1 MRHIDTEDPV
11 QRNGAMYF
19 VVGRGTEGGNAAFR
33 LSVAANKWGDPSS
46 VIANSGYAI
55 GTIQVDLG
63 QRGTWPLGSVKER
76 ALKPGETTYVDA
88 IIGQAS
94 AFASDNE
101 LPFPKDAAGLAA
113 LRSDLLSHGNGLDGR
128 TEIRFI
134 SDDHRATFNAWASSD
149 AGKQWI
155 HQNIDFPQVQAIADA
170 SQQVV
175 DRFGSH
181 IPEERKF
188 EVMCILAKSANQHPL
203 TYNKLVESL
212 KNSADYEGFMQVVDS
227 SVKKYSGY
235 QGDKAGELARQ
246 YQQNFQKPGNAVA
259 MEAAHREVASARFR
273 PSDEPGNPDIQIAL
287 AAFKRAVNDPSVLD
301 RGDRGEEV
309 AALQRALI
317 AHGQALTDDGDFG
330 RGTERRLTAFQRDHQ
345 LAPTG
350 FADRETLKA
359 LGIAPMLDERS
370 SASLHSLVESL
381 NASGRFTDD
390 QIARIATSSQ
400 IYLLENRASL
410 GEVTRIQLSND
421 GSTLLFRN
429 DYSQMREMDV
439 QRAIRG
445 YVPEQPV
452 VAATAD
458 PAQERRAEPVRH

>member
-1 MRHIDTEDPV
+1 MRPIDTKDPV

-33 LSVAANKWGDPSS
+33 LSVAANKWGEPSS
-46 VIANSGYAI
+46 VIANSGYSL

-63 QRGTWPLGSVKER
+63 QRGTWPLGSVAER

-94 AFASDNE
+94 AFARDNE

-113 LRSDLLSHGNGLDGR
+113 LRSDLLSHGNGLNGR

-134 SDDHRATFNAWASSD
+134 SDEHRATFNAWASSD

-175 DRFGSH
+175 DRHGTH

-212 KNSADYEGFMQVVDS
+212 KNGADYDGFMQVVDS

-235 QGDKAGELARQ
+235 QGDKASQLARQ
-246 YQQNFQKPGNAVA
+246 YQENFQKPGNAVA
-259 MEAAHREVASARFR
+259 MEAAHREVASDRFR
-273 PSDEPGNPDIQIAL
+273 PSDEGGNRDIQTAL
-287 AAFKRAVNDPSVLD
+287 AAFRRDVNDPSVLD

-309 AALQRALI
+309 AVLQRALI
-317 AHGQALTDDGDFG
+317 AHGHALTDDGEFG

-359 LGIAPMLDERS
+359 LGMAPMLDARS

-381 NASGRFTDD
+381 SASGRFTDD

-400 IYLLENRASL
+400 VYLLENRASL

-421 GSTLLFRN
+421 GSKLLFRN

-439 QRAIRG
+439 QQAIRG

-452 VAATAD
+452 IAATAD
-458 PAQERRAEPVRH
+458 PVQERRAEPVRQ